1 MHKRIKRNLW
11 SNVKNSQVVIVLANI
26 HNSLW
31 KVNSHMYK
39 HSSALWESCRGRA
52 YCIDSIAGGCVYF
65 QFKTM
70 RQTTGCVSEMRIS
83 IRSGRCMRN
92 GKQECDSEKSSL
104 LLLKFL
110 NFHVDPD
117 QEGPFWVCPFPLS
130 PQQAQH
136 SKLGPSGTE
145 KPPSRYTE
153 TAFVEGLS
161 GAADSQWSMQKKMAL
176 TINNNGSYIS
186 IRNEFVLLQLD

>member
-1 MHKRIKRNLW
+1 MYKRIKGNLW
-11 SNVKNSQVVIVLANI
+11 SNVKNPQGVIVLANI
-26 HNSLW
+26 PNSLW

-39 HSSALWESCRGRA
+39 HSSALWESCSGRA

-110 NFHVDPD
+110 NLHVDPD
-117 QEGPFWVCPFPLS
+117 QEVLFEDVHFHYPLN
-130 PQQAQH
+130 
-136 SKLGPSGTE
+136 KLSTPNWA
-145 KPPSRYTE
+145 PR
-153 TAFVEGLS
+153 V
-161 GAADSQWSMQKKMAL
+161 QKNLPACTQKL
-176 TINNNGSYIS
+176 PLWKVF
-186 IRNEFVLLQLD
+186 RELLIVSDQCRKEWPL